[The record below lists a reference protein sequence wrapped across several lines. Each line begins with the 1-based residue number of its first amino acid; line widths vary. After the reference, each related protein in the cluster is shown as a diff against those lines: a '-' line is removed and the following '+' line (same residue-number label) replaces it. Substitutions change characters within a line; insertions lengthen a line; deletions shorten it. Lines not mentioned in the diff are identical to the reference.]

1 MHTSLCSNQLQGGI
15 MTYRKVRTVV
25 ASSVLAALMVL
36 GAAPAQASPRQDN
49 DTATA
54 AGGNGGDGGAAVAIG
69 VCAIQIA
76 VVGNAGCANNGV
88 ADASGGNGG
97 DATAI
102 ADQN

>member
-1 MHTSLCSNQLQGGI
+1 MYALIGGKE
-15 MTYRKVRTVV
+15 MQNKLRTGAIGMLMV
-25 ASSVLAALMVL
+25 ATMALGFTPAALA
-36 GAAPAQASPRQDN
+36 GGGPTQDN

-54 AGGNGGDGGAAVAIG
+54 VGGNGGNGGLAIGIG

-76 VVGNAGCANNGV
+76 IIGNAGCANNGV

-97 DATAI
+97 NATAF